1 MTANETL
8 RLIAKQWCNLSDLMK
23 LAGVGRN
30 TALNIKNSIKQKLE
44 QEECSVPTITA
55 LLGHATPT
63 ETLDTYSHMFE
74 ETLEGVTDYF
84 DKIYEENMKK
94 NPPKIGE

>member
-44 QEECSVPTITA
+44 QEECYVSNNAVPMQEVVKYLNIDIPYLEERA
-55 LLGHATPT
+55 NNIR
-63 ETLDTYSHMFE
+63 ESFE
-74 ETLEGVTDYF
+74 YEG
-84 DKIYEENMKK
+84 I
-94 NPPKIGE
+94 